1 MNKPDYISYKDWELL
16 NNKYSSKQLEEY
28 FNKNYPYQYLI
39 GNVDFCNNLIKVDE
53 RVLIP
58 RFETELLVN
67 EVLNLLKEK
76 QIKNLKIVDLCTG
89 SGCIAISLK
98 KEIDCKMD
106 AVDISNEALELA
118 KINALDNNVEVNFIN
133 RDILKDDQYYE
144 YDVVISNPPYI
155 EETETVG
162 ISTKYEPQIALF
174 AKDNGLE
181 FYKKILK
188 NYQAKLYAFEIGY
201 KQKDSIIKIAKDIY
215 PKSGIIAKKDYANF
229 DRYIYI
235 INE

>member
-67 EVLNLLKEK
+67 EVLNFLKEK

-98 KEIDCKMD
+98 KEFDCTID

-118 KINALDNNVEVNFIN
+118 KINALDNDVEINFIN
-133 RDILKDDQYYE
+133 RDILKDDKYYK

-155 EETETVG
+155 EETETVLSVKEMFRHFKAQ
-162 ISTKYEPQIALF
+162 ISPIRKPVNSEKRTPNLH
-174 AKDNGLE
+174 G
-181 FYKKILK
+181 
-188 NYQAKLYAFEIGY
+188 
-201 KQKDSIIKIAKDIY
+201 
-215 PKSGIIAKKDYANF
+215 SGSLR
-229 DRYIYI
+229 RY
-235 INE
+235 

>member
-1 MNKPDYISYKDWELL
+1 MICLCCGKP
-16 NNKYSSKQLEEY
+16 
-28 FNKNYPYQYLI
+28 
-39 GNVDFCNNLIKVDE
+39 
-53 RVLIP
+53 
-58 RFETELLVN
+58 
-67 EVLNLLKEK
+67 
-76 QIKNLKIVDLCTG
+76 IKNKGAASCG
-89 SGCIAISLK
+89 WHHSCIKHFFGTTRLP
-98 KEIDCKMD
+98 EIT
-106 AVDISNEALELA
+106 ISNEALELA
-118 KINALDNNVEVNFIN
+118 KINALDNDVEINFIN
-133 RDILKDDQYYE
+133 RDILKDDKYYK

-201 KQKDSIIKIAKDIY
+201 KQKDSIIKIAKNIY
-215 PKSGIIAKKDYANF
+215 PKSRIIAKKDYANF

>member
-1 MNKPDYISYKDWELL
+1 MNKPEHISYKDWELL

-58 RFETELLVN
+58 RYETELLVN
-67 EVLNLLKEK
+67 EVLNFLKER

-98 KEIDCKMD
+98 KDIDCTID
-106 AVDISNEALELA
+106 AVDISNQALELA
-118 KINALDNNVEVNFIN
+118 KINALENNVEVNFIN
-133 RDILKDDQYYE
+133 RDILKDDKYYE

-155 EETETVG
+155 EETESVG
-162 ISTKYEPQIALF
+162 ISTKYEHQIALF

-181 FYKKILK
+181 
-188 NYQAKLYAFEIGY
+188 LYAFEIGY
-201 KQKDSIIKIAKDIY
+201 KQKDSIIKIAKEIY
-215 PKSGIIAKKDYANF
+215 PKSRIIAKKDYANF

>member
-16 NNKYSSKQLEEY
+16 NSKYSSKQLEEY

-67 EVLNLLKEK
+67 EVLNFLKEK

-98 KEIDCKMD
+98 KEIDCTID
-106 AVDISNEALELA
+106 AVDISNQALELA
-118 KINALDNNVEVNFIN
+118 KIMDEVRKQIN
-133 RDILKDDQYYE
+133 LVY
-144 YDVVISNPPYI
+144 P
-155 EETETVG
+155 
-162 ISTKYEPQIALF
+162 
-174 AKDNGLE
+174 
-181 FYKKILK
+181 
-188 NYQAKLYAFEIGY
+188 FE
-201 KQKDSIIKIAKDIY
+201 
-215 PKSGIIAKKDYANF
+215 
-229 DRYIYI
+229 
-235 INE
+235 

>member
-1 MNKPDYISYKDWELL
+1 MNKPEHISYKDWELL

-58 RFETELLVN
+58 RYETELLVN
-67 EVLNLLKEK
+67 EVLNFLKEK

-98 KEIDCKMD
+98 KEIDCTID
-106 AVDISNEALELA
+106 AVDISTQALELA
-118 KINALDNNVEVNFIN
+118 KINALENNAEVNFIN
-133 RDILKDDQYYE
+133 RDILKDDKYYE

-188 NYQAKLYAFEIGY
+188 YYQAKLYAFEIGY
-201 KQKDSIIKIAKDIY
+201 KQ
-215 PKSGIIAKKDYANF
+215 
-229 DRYIYI
+229 
-235 INE
+235 

>member
-1 MNKPDYISYKDWELL
+1 MNKPEHISYKDWELL

-58 RFETELLVN
+58 RYETELLVN
-67 EVLNLLKEK
+67 EVLNFLKER

-98 KEIDCKMD
+98 KEIDCTID
-106 AVDISNEALELA
+106 AVDISNQALELA
-118 KINALDNNVEVNFIN
+118 KINALENNVEVNFIN
-133 RDILKDDQYYE
+133 RDILKDDKYYE

-188 NYQAKLYAFEIGY
+188 YYQAKLYAFEIGY
-201 KQKDSIIKIAKDIY
+201 KQKDSIIKIAKEIY
-215 PKSGIIAKKDYANF
+215 PKSRIIAKKDYANF